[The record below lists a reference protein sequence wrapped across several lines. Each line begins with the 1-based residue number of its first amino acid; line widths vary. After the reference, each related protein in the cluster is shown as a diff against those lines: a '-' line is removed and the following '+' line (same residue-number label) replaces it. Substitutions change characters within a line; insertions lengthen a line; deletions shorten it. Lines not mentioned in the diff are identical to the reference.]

1 MQKINRGGL
10 FLSMVMV
17 FLLMTGCS
25 SSKEDQATSNGRT
38 EENRIQAILGKGLV
52 EENDKNWV
60 VLDKG
65 AGGTLSYAPGS
76 VMKDKDGNVTVFVR
90 TISNKPG
97 AKVGIITVD
106 LAKEKGFFKDTN
118 KIRVIEKIVLDA
130 QGKALEAQPTNSDWT
145 DVSEITDKDARSNFE
160 KLFSDLKPY
169 F

>member
-1 MQKINRGGL
+1 MQKIGKWIIL
-10 FLSMVMV
+10 LSIIQVF
-17 FLLMTGCS
+17 FLLAGCS
-25 SSKEDQATSNGRT
+25 SSKEGQLTGSTIT
-38 EENRIQAILGKGLV
+38 EEERIQILEKGLV
-52 EENDKNWV
+52 DDNEKWV

-76 VMKDKDGNVTVFVR
+76 VVKDKDGNVSVFVR
-90 TISNKPG
+90 TIPNKPG

-118 KIRVIEKIVLDA
+118 KIRVIETIVLDA
-130 QGKALEAQPTNSDWT
+130 QGKALGAQPTNSDWT
-145 DVSEITDKDARSNFE
+145 DVSEVTDKDAKANFE